1 MVTRPAHDV
10 VVVGAGPAGSAAA
23 ISLAER
29 GWRVLL
35 VDKATF
41 PRDKVCGDFVSP
53 RSLAVLTAL
62 GCFDELRRVQP
73 REIRRSMVHLNGD
86 RISSGPMPAVGDLP
100 GFGLVIPR
108 TVLDEIIFR
117 RAAAAGATVVEG
129 FTATGLDVRADR
141 ACVHG
146 HGPAGPATLDA
157 RLVVV
162 ADGARSRLAAGL
174 GVTPVDGQRD
184 LFALRAYYRDV
195 PSAPDTTA
203 IFFDADYFPG
213 YAWVFPTGDGGANV
227 GMGMVMDVSRRYGI
241 NLRERF
247 LRWLDHDPGLRDMLG
262 GASRHGKIVGWP
274 LTGYLGD
281 HGNYGDRVL
290 VVGDAGRFID
300 PINGEGIHTALES
313 ARLAATVA
321 DEALT
326 TGDARA
332 AALSVYEQRWRAKF
346 DLDLRTSDLLVTV
359 SKNRA
364 LMPLWLL
371 VIRMVAQRST
381 VDRDFAAT
389 CGGIMAGV
397 VPSHQGLSFGLAVR
411 AAIHRPDFWLR
422 HQAEL
427 RQAWTAL
434 LTAGAQRDS
443 GADRAAETMD
453 WLREVTT
460 KSATVSE
467 GLTAT
472 YGVPW
477 VAASRPRR
485 RPATPPAPG
494 LPDHRAAS
502 RTAAGA
508 AMTPGH
514 PGADPGPP
522 LRSLLAAAVAGNLR
536 LASQLNA
543 LAWERALRFSGG
555 SRPGRSDVLATMLE
569 AQLQSVSAAVT
580 VLGELADPRGSSS
593 RPPAEA
599 SPPVP
604 VPVPCESTSP
614 AGGPRPS
621 RSRSRTSTTTASTS
635 VSRPIRSSLR
645 RCRRCHST

>member
-1 MVTRPAHDV
+1 VTRPHYDV

-23 ISLAER
+23 ITLAER
-29 GWRVLL
+29 GWRVIL

-62 GCFDELRRVQP
+62 GCRDELRRVQP
-73 REIRRSMVHLNGD
+73 SEIRRSMVHLNGEM
-86 RISSGPMPAVGDLP
+86 ISSGPMPQVGDLP
-100 GFGLVIPR
+100 GFGLVVPR
-108 TVLDEIIFR
+108 TVLDEIVFR
-117 RAAAAGATVVEG
+117 RACTAGAAAVEG
-129 FTATGLDVRADR
+129 FTATGMDVRADG
-141 ACVHG
+141 ASVHG
-146 HGPAGPATLDA
+146 DGPAGPSTLEA
-157 RLVVV
+157 RLVIV

-174 GVTPVDGQRD
+174 GVTPIDGRRD

-247 LRWLDHDPGLRDMLG
+247 LRWLDHDPGLRAMLG
-262 GASRHGKIVGWP
+262 GASRQGRIVGWP

-281 HGNYGDRVL
+281 HGNYGERVL

-313 ARLAATVA
+313 ARVAADVA
-321 DEALT
+321 DKALT
-326 TGDARA
+326 AGDLSAV
-332 AALSVYEQRWRAKF
+332 ALSEYEQRWRAKF

-364 LMPLWLL
+364 LLPLWLL
-371 VIRMVAQRST
+371 IIRMVAQRSA
-381 VDRDFAAT
+381 VDRDFAAA

-411 AAIHRPDFWLR
+411 AAIHRPEFWLR
-422 HQAEL
+422 HQVEL

-434 LTAGAQRDS
+434 LTAARLRGDGAVGS
-443 GADRAAETMD
+443 EEMTA

-460 KSATVSE
+460 KSATVSD

-477 VAASRPRR
+477 VTGRRSRHRS
-485 RPATPPAPG
+485 ADPPPSG
-494 LPDHRAAS
+494 LPS
-502 RTAAGA
+502 IV
-508 AMTPGH
+508 
-514 PGADPGPP
+514 
-522 LRSLLAAAVAGNLR
+522 LRP
-536 LASQLNA
+536 
-543 LAWERALRFSGG
+543 E
-555 SRPGRSDVLATMLE
+555 PGR
-569 AQLQSVSAAVT
+569 
-580 VLGELADPRGSSS
+580 G
-593 RPPAEA
+593 
-599 SPPVP
+599 
-604 VPVPCESTSP
+604 
-614 AGGPRPS
+614 
-621 RSRSRTSTTTASTS
+621 
-635 VSRPIRSSLR
+635 
-645 RCRRCHST
+645 

>member
-1 MVTRPAHDV
+1 MTKSAHDV

-53 RSLAVLTAL
+53 RSLAVLSAL
-62 GCFDELRRVQP
+62 GCWDELRRVQP
-73 REIRRSMVHLNGD
+73 REIRRSMVHLNGQM
-86 RISSGPMPAVGDLP
+86 ISSGPMPQAGDLP
-100 GFGLVIPR
+100 GFGLVIRR

-117 RAAAAGATVVEG
+117 RAATAGASVVEG
-129 FTATGLDVRADR
+129 FTATGLDVHADGAR
-141 ACVHG
+141 VHG
-146 HGPAGPATLDA
+146 HGPAGPVTLDA
-157 RLVVV
+157 RLVIV

-174 GVTPVDGQRD
+174 GVTPIDGQRD

-262 GASRHGKIVGWP
+262 GASRHGRVVGWP

-281 HGNYGDRVL
+281 HGNYGERVL

-326 TGDARA
+326 TGDVSA
-332 AALSVYEQRWRAKF
+332 AALSGYERRWRAKF

-371 VIRMVAQRST
+371 IIRMVAQRSA
-381 VDRDFAAT
+381 VDREFAAT

-397 VPSHQGLSFGLAVR
+397 VPSHQGLSLGLAVK
-411 AAIHRPDFWLR
+411 AAMHRPDFWLR

-427 RQAWTAL
+427 RRAWTAL
-434 LTAGAQRDS
+434 LTAAGGRDGGVDRS
-443 GADRAAETMD
+443 GDMIE
-453 WLREVTT
+453 WLREVTA
-460 KSATVSE
+460 KSATVSD
-467 GLTAT
+467 GLTT
-472 YGVPW
+472 MYGVPW
-477 VAASRPRR
+477 VAASPPRR
-485 RPATPPAPG
+485 RPTTRPAPG
-494 LPDHRAAS
+494 LP
-502 RTAAGA
+502 TIV
-508 AMTPGH
+508 
-514 PGADPGPP
+514 
-522 LRSLLAAAVAGNLR
+522 LRP
-536 LASQLNA
+536 
-543 LAWERALRFSGG
+543 ERHG
-555 SRPGRSDVLATMLE
+555 
-569 AQLQSVSAAVT
+569 
-580 VLGELADPRGSSS
+580 
-593 RPPAEA
+593 
-599 SPPVP
+599 
-604 VPVPCESTSP
+604 
-614 AGGPRPS
+614 
-621 RSRSRTSTTTASTS
+621 
-635 VSRPIRSSLR
+635 
-645 RCRRCHST
+645 

>member
-1 MVTRPAHDV
+1 VTRPAHDV

-23 ISLAER
+23 ITLAER

-53 RSLAVLTAL
+53 RSLAVLAAL
-62 GCFDELRRVQP
+62 GCWDELRRVQP
-73 REIRRSMVHLNGD
+73 REIRRSMVHLNGEM
-86 RISSGPMPAVGDLP
+86 ISSGPMPQVGDLP

-117 RAAAAGATVVEG
+117 RACTMGATVVEG
-129 FTATGLDVRADR
+129 FTATGLAVHADR
-141 ACVHG
+141 ARVHG
-146 HGPAGPATLDA
+146 HGQSGSSTLDA
-157 RLVVV
+157 RLVIV

-174 GVTPVDGQRD
+174 GVTPIDGQRD
-184 LFALRAYYRDV
+184 LFALRAYYQDV

-262 GASRHGKIVGWP
+262 GASRHGRIVGWP

-281 HGNYGDRVL
+281 HGNYGERVL

-313 ARLAATVA
+313 ARLAADVA
-321 DEALT
+321 DAALA
-326 TGDARA
+326 TGEVGA
-332 AALSVYEQRWRAKF
+332 AALSAYERRWRAKF

-364 LMPLWLL
+364 LLPLWLL
-371 VIRMVAQRST
+371 IIRMVAQRST
-381 VDRDFAAT
+381 VDRDFAKT

-411 AAIHRPDFWLR
+411 AAIHHPDFWLR

-434 LTAGAQRDS
+434 LTAGSRRGDGVDGS
-443 GADRAAETMD
+443 EETTE
-453 WLREVTT
+453 WLREVMA

-477 VAASRPRR
+477 VTGPRP
-485 RPATPPAPG
+485 T
-494 LPDHRAAS
+494 
-502 RTAAGA
+502 
-508 AMTPGH
+508 
-514 PGADPGPP
+514 PP
-522 LRSLLAAAVAGNLR
+522 LRHPPPTGLPTIVL
-536 LASQLNA
+536 
-543 LAWERALRFSGG
+543 
-555 SRPGRSDVLATMLE
+555 RPGP
-569 AQLQSVSAAVT
+569 
-580 VLGELADPRGSSS
+580 GRG
-593 RPPAEA
+593 
-599 SPPVP
+599 
-604 VPVPCESTSP
+604 
-614 AGGPRPS
+614 
-621 RSRSRTSTTTASTS
+621 
-635 VSRPIRSSLR
+635 
-645 RCRRCHST
+645 